1 MKFMSRL
8 RFLIKNELTEAEQT
22 EIAESM
28 TLSQLTDI
36 IRQSGDNDLLCSSTY
51 YTCMLIRCNAIAKMP
66 IQIKKMVNDNVEED
80 KKHVLNKILG
90 LKPNPYQ
97 SIHDLLWQSEFN
109 RLHYGNSFW
118 YMKNDGTSQRELYC
132 LNPTA
137 TSIIIDDVG
146 LIDKKNAVYYIY
158 SYGIDKQTIFT
169 PDEIL
174 HFKNYP
180 TNGIKGRSVKR
191 YLSDTIQ
198 SEIKSTNVL
207 NEKLDGGLQDPVV
220 VEYVGDMNEAREK
233 KVQDKFE
240 ALSGVKNAG
249 KVLPIPSEFKASV
262 LETKLVD
269 NQFFE
274 LRGFTTKQIAN
285 AFGVKGFQLN
295 DMDSATYNNVEQ
307 QNKVFYS
314 DTMQDVFTMYEQE
327 MNDKLLT
334 TEEKDNGYMI
344 TFDLDAVLRSD
355 FEARMTSNATAINNS
370 IYTVAEVRKSEGKK
384 HIEGTDRLINGNGAT
399 IFFDQIGSQY
409 SVSGASNLIV
419 PANLL
424 NLLSNKKEGEKK

>member
-1 MKFMSRL
+1 MKFKSRL
-8 RFLIKNELTEAEQT
+8 RFLIKNELTESETA
-22 EIAESM
+22 EIAEGM

-36 IRQSGDNDLLCSSTY
+36 IRQSGGNDLLCSSTY
-51 YTCMLIRCNAIAKMP
+51 YTCMLIRCNALAKMP
-66 IQIKKMVNDNVEED
+66 IQIKKMDGDNVVED
-80 KKHVLNKILG
+80 KKHILNRILG

-97 SIHDLLWQSEFN
+97 TIHDFLWQSEFN

-118 YMKNDGTSQRELYC
+118 YMKNDGTKQRELYC

-137 TSIIIDDVG
+137 VSIMIDDIG
-146 LIDKKNAVYYIY
+146 LLDKKNAVYYVY
-158 SYGIDKQTIFT
+158 SYGVDNQTIFT
-169 PDEIL
+169 VDEMS

-180 TNGIKGRSVKR
+180 INGIKGRSVKR

-220 VEYVGDMNEAREK
+220 VEYVGDMDEAREK
-233 KVQDKFE
+233 RVQAKFQS
-240 ALSGVKNAG
+240 LSGVKNAG

-262 LETKLVD
+262 LETKLVN
-269 NQFFE
+269 NQFFQ

-295 DMDSATYNNVEQ
+295 DLDSGTYNNVEQ

-327 MNDKLLT
+327 MQDKLLT
-334 TEEKDNGYMI
+334 IEEKDAGYFI
-344 TFDLDAVLRSD
+344 AFDLDAVLRSD
-355 FEARMTSNATAINNS
+355 FATRIASNVAAINGS
-370 IYTVAEVRKSEGKK
+370 VYTVAEVRKSEGKK
-384 HIEGTDRLINGNGAT
+384 YIEGTDRLINGNGAS

-409 SVSGASNLIV
+409 IKEL
-419 PANLL
+419 
-424 NLLSNKKEGEKK
+424 KEGGKNEE